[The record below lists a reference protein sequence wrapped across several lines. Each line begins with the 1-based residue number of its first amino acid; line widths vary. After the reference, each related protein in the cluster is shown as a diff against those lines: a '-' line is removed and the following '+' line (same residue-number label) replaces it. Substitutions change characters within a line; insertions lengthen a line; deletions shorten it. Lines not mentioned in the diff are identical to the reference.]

1 MWNFESAW
9 LNQYFVNFFLLDCLL
24 LLNYRNTFYVVCMS
38 PWLLWICVYIH
49 WRRKWQPTPVFLPGE
64 SQGWRSLVGCH
75 LRGRTESHTTEVTY
89 LSNIFSHCIICLLN
103 LFIVEQLMLLKNWC
117 FWTVVSEKTLQ
128 SSLDNKEIHPVHSE
142 GDQPWDSFGG
152 NDAEAETPILW
163 PSHAK
168 SWLIGKD
175 SDAGWDWGQEEMR
188 TTEEE
193 MAGWHHCLNGRESE
207 WTPGVVMDR
216 EAWRAAIHAVAKSR
230 TRLTDW
236 NELNWIVEQDWSN
249 LACVHMAYL
258 TNRIS
263 YFYCNLSYWFLTFIY
278 LVIFLSSGRKFH
290 LHQRHGYVTVC
301 CYGPSVCIPP
311 NNRLNS

>member
-24 LLNYRNTFYVVCMS
+24 LLNYRNTFYVLCMS

-117 FWTVVSEKTLQ
+117 FWTVVLEKTLQ
-128 SSLDNKEIHPVHSE
+128 SSLDNKEIQPVHSE

-152 NDAEAETPILW
+152 NDAEAETPVLW

-168 SWLIGKD
+168 NWLIGKD
-175 SDAGWDWGQEEMR
+175 SDAGWVGAGGDGDHRGGDGWMASLPQWTWVWVNSGSGDGQGGLACCDSWGRKESDTTDWLKW
-188 TTEEE
+188 TE
-193 MAGWHHCLNGRESE
+193 LNS
-207 WTPGVVMDR
+207 W
-216 EAWRAAIHAVAKSR
+216 
-230 TRLTDW
+230 TRLK
-236 NELNWIVEQDWSN
+236 Q
-249 LACVHMAYL
+249 
-258 TNRIS
+258 
-263 YFYCNLSYWFLTFIY
+263 LSM
-278 LVIFLSSGRKFH
+278 RA
-290 LHQRHGYVTVC
+290 HGVFDK
-301 CYGPSVCIPP
+301 
-311 NNRLNS
+311 